1 MNKEKFIYAVVNG
14 YDKFDKKYSGKAE
27 SFYKEEN
34 FGIRNSKEI
43 ARVKGLAT
51 EQRIKEFGG
60 KENFVRWYYDQY
72 FEVKAQG
79 QEPRCKYCNVLE
91 KECAA
96 YFDKLVKKGV
106 LKRKRGQHLE
116 VERCD
121 AFSNKYNDKNCVLIC
136 YLCNNAKSEFITEK
150 EFCDTIAKGISDF
163 WKMQKIQGRQ

>member
-14 YDKFDKKYSGKAE
+14 YDKFDKEYSGEAK

-43 ARVKGLAT
+43 ARVNGLAT
-51 EQRIKEFGG
+51 EKRITEFGG
-60 KENFVRWYYDQY
+60 KGNFVRWYYEQY

-79 QEPRCKYCNVLE
+79 KEPRCKYCNVLE
-91 KECAA
+91 KDCAD
-96 YFDKLVKKGV
+96 YFTKLVKNGV

-121 AFSNKYNDKNCVLIC
+121 AVSNKYNPENCVLIC
-136 YLCNNAKSEFITEK
+136 YLCNNAKSEFISEK
-150 EFCDTIAKGISDF
+150 DFRNTIADGIRKF
-163 WKMQKIQGRQ
+163 WEKQKIQEKQ